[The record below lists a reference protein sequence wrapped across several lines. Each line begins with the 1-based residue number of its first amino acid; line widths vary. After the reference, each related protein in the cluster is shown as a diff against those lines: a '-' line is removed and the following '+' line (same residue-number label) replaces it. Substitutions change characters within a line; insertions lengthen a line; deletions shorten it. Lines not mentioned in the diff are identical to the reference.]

1 MDKAKTSKS
10 QIVQVHFF
18 APVEGKSD
26 YYFGSLKAIYAKF
39 TKEQVG
45 ISLDSLYTCK
55 ISQDNAK
62 VTNKCRIIKQELSRF
77 SRGQN

>member
-1 MDKAKTSKS
+1 MKEKTTKS

-18 APVEGKSD
+18 EPVEGKTD

-45 ISLDSLYTCK
+45 ISLESLYTCK

-62 VTNKCRIIKQELSRF
+62 VTKKCRIIRQEVTRVA
-77 SRGQN
+77 Q

>member
-1 MDKAKTSKS
+1 MKEKTTKS

-18 APVEGKSD
+18 EPVEGKAD

-62 VTNKCRIIKQELSRF
+62 VTKKCRIIRQEVTRVA
-77 SRGQN
+77 Q

>member
-1 MDKAKTSKS
+1 MKEKTTKS

-18 APVEGKSD
+18 EPVEGKTD

-39 TKEQVG
+39 TNEQVG
-45 ISLDSLYTCK
+45 TSLDSLYASK

-62 VTNKCRIIKQELSRF
+62 VTKKCRIVRQEVTRIA
-77 SRGQN
+77 QQ

>member
-1 MDKAKTSKS
+1 MKEKTTKS

-18 APVEGKSD
+18 EPVEGKTD

-45 ISLDSLYTCK
+45 VSLESLYTCK

-62 VTNKCRIIKQELSRF
+62 VTKKCRIIRQEVTRVA
-77 SRGQN
+77 Q

>member
-1 MDKAKTSKS
+1 MKEKTTKS

-18 APVEGKSD
+18 EPVEGKTD

-39 TKEQVG
+39 TKDQVG

-62 VTNKCRIIKQELSRF
+62 VTKKCRIIRQEVTRVA
-77 SRGQN
+77 Q

>member
-1 MDKAKTSKS
+1 MKEKTTKS

-18 APVEGKSD
+18 EPVEGKTD

-62 VTNKCRIIKQELSRF
+62 VTKRCRIIRQEVTRVA
-77 SRGQN
+77 Q

>member
-1 MDKAKTSKS
+1 MKEKTTKS

-18 APVEGKSD
+18 EPVEGKTD

-39 TKEQVG
+39 TKEQIG
-45 ISLDSLYTCK
+45 ISLDSLYTSK

-62 VTNKCRIIKQELSRF
+62 VTKKCRIIRQEVTRVA
-77 SRGQN
+77 Q

>member
-1 MDKAKTSKS
+1 MKEKTTKS

-18 APVEGKSD
+18 EPVEGKTD

-62 VTNKCRIIKQELSRF
+62 VTKKCRIIRQEVTRVA
-77 SRGQN
+77 Q

>member
-1 MDKAKTSKS
+1 MKEKTSKS

-18 APVEGKSD
+18 EPVEGKTD

-62 VTNKCRIIKQELSRF
+62 VTKKCRIIRQEVTRVA
-77 SRGQN
+77 Q

>member
-1 MDKAKTSKS
+1 MKEKTTKS

-18 APVEGKSD
+18 EPVEGKTD
-26 YYFGSLKAIYAKF
+26 YYFGGLKAIYAKF

-45 ISLDSLYTCK
+45 ISLESLYACK

-62 VTNKCRIIKQELSRF
+62 VTKKCRIIRQEVTRVA
-77 SRGQN
+77 Q

>member
-1 MDKAKTSKS
+1 MKEKTTKS

-18 APVEGKSD
+18 EPVEGKTD

-45 ISLDSLYTCK
+45 ISLNSLYTCK
-55 ISQDNAK
+55 ISQDSAK
-62 VTNKCRIIKQELSRF
+62 VTKKCRIIRQEVTRVA
-77 SRGQN
+77 Q

>member
-1 MDKAKTSKS
+1 MKEKTTKS

-18 APVEGKSD
+18 EPVEGKTD

-55 ISQDNAK
+55 ISRDNAK
-62 VTNKCRIIKQELSRF
+62 VTKKCRIIRQEVTRVA
-77 SRGQN
+77 Q